1 MGAADARL
9 ALTTV
14 ATRGPAPAAAALQEH
29 SASQMGASKV
39 ALVSAAVVLAV
50 LQQPAA
56 SKLIAPSW
64 DYAFPTQ
71 KQTCV
76 NATASTP
83 ADKGTNERWVFHA
96 VPEGTPPASGWPVWL
111 SLVTDTFGSL
121 DGHSECGGGG
131 RPGFRRR
138 TQHHGSSG
146 KSFKAFDTPNATMT
160 SCFKTPPGPPP
171 PPSPWGHQSDCD
183 YDQEAGALWNQRLKQ
198 YLIANGVAVV
208 SVNPFTEDSWDAG
221 PWWWDSGVDE
231 PFLTKVFK
239 MMKAG
244 EFGKLD
250 TDNVVVRGWSGGAQM
265 VSWISQ
271 VRATNTTSEFTQ
283 SFKMKGGVMMSGGS
297 YLCYNDPQDPTNPP
311 GAMPIGSCQGCTEGG
326 PSHCQD
332 DPKCSSCDTSV
343 KTYCGQCCPRNFTE
357 PYFAEDPA
365 RYKDHPPMFLGQTSK
380 TDNHADL
387 CACRNY
393 YETLVANGV
402 SNSKLEL
409 VKPDEESC
417 FCIGS
422 PTEPAAA
429 GSPYAIVQSTAPTAP
444 TLGLQPPHFAKCLP
458 GVLPLPRSAVG

>member
-297 YLCYNDPQDPTNPP
+297 YLCYNDPQTQPTRR
-311 GAMPIGSCQGCTEGG
+311 ARC
-326 PSHCQD
+326 PS
-332 DPKCSSCDTSV
+332 
-343 KTYCGQCCPRNFTE
+343 
-357 PYFAEDPA
+357 APA
-365 RYKDHPPMFLGQTSK
+365 RAAPR
-380 TDNHADL
+380 AD
-387 CACRNY
+387 R
-393 YETLVANGV
+393 
-402 SNSKLEL
+402 
-409 VKPDEESC
+409 
-417 FCIGS
+417 
-422 PTEPAAA
+422 
-429 GSPYAIVQSTAPTAP
+429 PTARTTRNAPPATQASRP
-444 TLGLQPPHFAKCLP
+444 TAASAARGTLQSRTSPRTQP
-458 GVLPLPRSAVG
+458 GTKTTRRCFSGRRPRPTTTPISAPAGTTTRRWLRTGCPTRSSSW